1 MIKAN
6 IKGGVI
12 MLKKIFISTLV
23 LVFSVTTMFAQET
36 TTDTT
41 TQNANNTTGEKPRE
55 QLDQNFVDALV
66 NQDEELLINAIET
79 GSPSVKALCFEALS
93 KKGVNSDLAIRTIN
107 RYVGYGLGGTTGSN
121 ADSTVRYQALQAA
134 KIAKSETSVDYI
146 SQMLF
151 AEQET
156 FNIIAAVQAL
166 GEIGSEKA
174 VPALLFQLRLG
185 RTQGIVY
192 EVAVALGKIGSPIAL
207 GDLIDLSQDDQYF
220 LAIRQAAIDAIKN
233 IKPAANNNQQNN
245 QTTDTAQ

>member
-1 MIKAN
+1 MF
-6 IKGGVI
+6 
-12 MLKKIFISTLV
+12 KKIFISTLV
-23 LVFSVTTMFAQET
+23 LVFSVATIFAQET

-41 TQNANNTTGEKPRE
+41 TTTTTQDSNNTTGTKPRE
-55 QLDQNFVDALV
+55 ELDQNFVDALI
-66 NQDEELLINAIET
+66 NQDETLLINAIET
-79 GSPSVKALCFEALS
+79 GSPSVKALCFETLS
-93 KKGVNSDLAIRTIN
+93 KKGATSDLAIRTIN
-107 RYVGYGLGGTTGSN
+107 RYVSYGLGTSSSSN

-192 EVAVALGKIGSPIAL
+192 EVAVALGKIGSPMAL
-207 GDLIDLSQDDQYF
+207 GNLIDLSQDDQYF

-233 IKPAANNNQQNN
+233 IKPAADNNNNTQQNTE
-245 QTTDTAQ
+245 TTETTQQ

>member
-1 MIKAN
+1 MF
-6 IKGGVI
+6 
-12 MLKKIFISTLV
+12 KKIFISTLV
-23 LVFSVTTMFAQET
+23 LVFSVATIFAQET

-41 TQNANNTTGEKPRE
+41 TTTTQDSNNTTGTKPRE
-55 QLDQNFVDALV
+55 ELDQNFVDALI
-66 NQDEELLINAIET
+66 NQDETLLINAIET

-93 KKGVNSDLAIRTIN
+93 KKGATSDLAIRTIN
-107 RYVGYGLGGTTGSN
+107 RYVGYGLGTSGSN
-121 ADSTVRYQALQAA
+121 SDSDVRYQALQAA

-192 EVAVALGKIGSPIAL
+192 EVAVALGKIGSPMAL

-233 IKPAANNNQQNN
+233 IKPAADNNNNTQQNTE
-245 QTTDTAQ
+245 TTQQ

>member
-1 MIKAN
+1 
-6 IKGGVI
+6 
-12 MLKKIFISTLV
+12 MLKKISISM
-23 LVFSVTTMFAQET
+23 LVFAFSLATMFAQET
-36 TTDTT
+36 TTTDTTT
-41 TQNANNTTGEKPRE
+41 TQNSNNTTGEKPRE
-55 QLDQNFVDALV
+55 QLDQNFVDALI
-66 NQDEELLINAIET
+66 NQDETLLINAIET

-93 KKGVNSDLAIRTIN
+93 KKGATSDLAIRTIN
-107 RYVGYGLGGTTGSN
+107 RYVGYGLGTSGSN
-121 ADSTVRYQALQAA
+121 SDSDVRYQALQAA
-134 KIAKSETSVDYI
+134 KVAKSETSVDYI

-166 GEIGSEKA
+166 GDIGSEKA

-192 EVAVALGKIGSPIAL
+192 EVAVALGKIGSPMAL

-233 IKPAANNNQQNN
+233 IKPAANNNNQQNN

>member
-1 MIKAN
+1 MF
-6 IKGGVI
+6 
-12 MLKKIFISTLV
+12 KKIFISTLV
-23 LVFSVTTMFAQET
+23 LVFSVATIFAQET
-36 TTDTT
+36 TITTT
-41 TQNANNTTGEKPRE
+41 TQDSNNTIGTKPRE
-55 QLDQNFVDALV
+55 ELDQNFVDALI
-66 NQDEELLINAIET
+66 NQDETLLINAIET

-93 KKGVNSDLAIRTIN
+93 KKGATSDLAIRTIN
-107 RYVGYGLGGTTGSN
+107 RYVGYGLGTSGSN
-121 ADSTVRYQALQAA
+121 SDSDVRYQALQAA

-192 EVAVALGKIGSPIAL
+192 EVAVALGKIGSPMAL

-233 IKPAANNNQQNN
+233 IKPAADNNNNTQQNTE
-245 QTTDTAQ
+245 TTETTQQ

>member
-1 MIKAN
+1 MF
-6 IKGGVI
+6 
-12 MLKKIFISTLV
+12 KKIFISTLV
-23 LVFSVTTMFAQET
+23 LVFSVATIFAQET
-36 TTDTT
+36 TITTT
-41 TQNANNTTGEKPRE
+41 TQDSNNTTGTKPRE
-55 QLDQNFVDALV
+55 ELDQNFVDALI
-66 NQDEELLINAIET
+66 NQDETLLINAIET

-93 KKGVNSDLAIRTIN
+93 KKGATSDLAIRTIN
-107 RYVGYGLGGTTGSN
+107 RYVGYGLGTSGSN
-121 ADSTVRYQALQAA
+121 SDSDVRYQALQAA

-192 EVAVALGKIGSPIAL
+192 EVAVALGKIGSPMAL

-233 IKPAANNNQQNN
+233 IKPAADNNNNTQQNTE
-245 QTTDTAQ
+245 TTETTQQ

>member
-1 MIKAN
+1 MF
-6 IKGGVI
+6 
-12 MLKKIFISTLV
+12 KKIFISTLV
-23 LVFSVTTMFAQET
+23 LVFSVATIFAQET

-41 TQNANNTTGEKPRE
+41 TTTTTQDSNNTTGTKPRE
-55 QLDQNFVDALV
+55 ELDQNFVDALI
-66 NQDEELLINAIET
+66 NQDETLLINAIET

-93 KKGVNSDLAIRTIN
+93 KKGATSDLAIRTIN
-107 RYVGYGLGGTTGSN
+107 RYVGYGLGTSGSN
-121 ADSTVRYQALQAA
+121 SDSDVRYQALQAA

-192 EVAVALGKIGSPIAL
+192 EVAVALGKIGSPMAL

-233 IKPAANNNQQNN
+233 IKPAADNNNNTQQNTE
-245 QTTDTAQ
+245 TTQQ

>member
-1 MIKAN
+1 
-6 IKGGVI
+6 
-12 MLKKIFISTLV
+12 MLKKISISM
-23 LVFSVTTMFAQET
+23 LVFAFSLATMFAQET
-36 TTDTT
+36 TTTDTTT
-41 TQNANNTTGEKPRE
+41 TQNSNNTTGEKPRE
-55 QLDQNFVDALV
+55 QLDQNFVDALI
-66 NQDEELLINAIET
+66 NQDETLLINAIET

-93 KKGVNSDLAIRTIN
+93 KKGATSDLAIRTIN
-107 RYVGYGLGGTTGSN
+107 RYVGYGLGTSGSN
-121 ADSTVRYQALQAA
+121 SDSDVRYQALQAA

-166 GEIGSEKA
+166 GDIGSEKA

-192 EVAVALGKIGSPIAL
+192 EVAVALGKIGSPMAL

-233 IKPAANNNQQNN
+233 IKPAANNNNTQQNTE
-245 QTTDTAQ
+245 TTQQ

>member
-1 MIKAN
+1 MF
-6 IKGGVI
+6 
-12 MLKKIFISTLV
+12 KKIFISTLV
-23 LVFSVTTMFAQET
+23 LVFSVATIFAQET

-41 TQNANNTTGEKPRE
+41 TTTTTTQDSNNTTGTKPRE
-55 QLDQNFVDALV
+55 ELDQNFVDALI
-66 NQDEELLINAIET
+66 NQDETLLINAIET

-93 KKGVNSDLAIRTIN
+93 KKGATSDLAIRTIN
-107 RYVGYGLGGTTGSN
+107 RYVGYGLGTSGSN
-121 ADSTVRYQALQAA
+121 SDSDVRYQALQAA

-192 EVAVALGKIGSPIAL
+192 EVAVALGKIGSPMAL

-233 IKPAANNNQQNN
+233 IKPAADNNNNTQQNTE
-245 QTTDTAQ
+245 TTETTQK

>member
-1 MIKAN
+1 MF
-6 IKGGVI
+6 
-12 MLKKIFISTLV
+12 KKIFISTLV
-23 LVFSVTTMFAQET
+23 LVFSVATIFAQET
-36 TTDTT
+36 TTTTT
-41 TQNANNTTGEKPRE
+41 TQDSNNTTGTKPRE
-55 QLDQNFVDALV
+55 ELDQNFVDALI
-66 NQDEELLINAIET
+66 NQDETLLINAIET

-93 KKGVNSDLAIRTIN
+93 KKGATSDLAIRTIN
-107 RYVGYGLGGTTGSN
+107 RYVGYGLGTSGSN
-121 ADSTVRYQALQAA
+121 SDSDVRYQALQAA

-192 EVAVALGKIGSPIAL
+192 EVAVALGKIGSPMAL

-233 IKPAANNNQQNN
+233 IKPAADNNNNTQQNTE
-245 QTTDTAQ
+245 TTETTQK

>member
-1 MIKAN
+1 
-6 IKGGVI
+6 
-12 MLKKIFISTLV
+12 MLKKISISM
-23 LVFSVTTMFAQET
+23 LVFAFSLATMFAQET
-36 TTDTT
+36 TTTDTTT
-41 TQNANNTTGEKPRE
+41 TQNSNNTTGEKPRE
-55 QLDQNFVDALV
+55 QLDQNFVDALI
-66 NQDEELLINAIET
+66 NQDETLLINAIET

-93 KKGVNSDLAIRTIN
+93 KKGATSDLAIRTIN
-107 RYVGYGLGGTTGSN
+107 RYVGYGLGTSGS
-121 ADSTVRYQALQAA
+121 DSDVRYQALQAA
-134 KIAKSETSVDYI
+134 KVAKSETSVDYI

-192 EVAVALGKIGSPIAL
+192 EVAVALGKIGSPMAL

-233 IKPAANNNQQNN
+233 IKPAANNNNQQNN

>member
-1 MIKAN
+1 MF
-6 IKGGVI
+6 
-12 MLKKIFISTLV
+12 KKIFISTLV
-23 LVFSVTTMFAQET
+23 LVFSVATIFAQET

-41 TQNANNTTGEKPRE
+41 TTTTQDSNNTTGTKPRE
-55 QLDQNFVDALV
+55 ELDQNFVDALI
-66 NQDEELLINAIET
+66 NQDETLLINAIET

-93 KKGVNSDLAIRTIN
+93 KKGATSDLAIRTIN
-107 RYVGYGLGGTTGSN
+107 RYVGYGLGTSGSN
-121 ADSTVRYQALQAA
+121 SDSDVRYQALQAA

-192 EVAVALGKIGSPIAL
+192 EVAVALGKIGSPMAL

-233 IKPAANNNQQNN
+233 IKPAADNNNNTQQNTE
-245 QTTDTAQ
+245 TTETTQQ

>member
-1 MIKAN
+1 MF
-6 IKGGVI
+6 
-12 MLKKIFISTLV
+12 KKIFISTLV
-23 LVFSVTTMFAQET
+23 LVFSVATIFAQET

-41 TQNANNTTGEKPRE
+41 TTTTTQDSNNTTGTKPRE
-55 QLDQNFVDALV
+55 ELDQNFVDALI
-66 NQDEELLINAIET
+66 NQDETLLINAIET

-93 KKGVNSDLAIRTIN
+93 KKGATSDLAIRTIN
-107 RYVGYGLGGTTGSN
+107 RYVGYGLGTSGSN
-121 ADSTVRYQALQAA
+121 SDSTVRYQALQAA

-192 EVAVALGKIGSPIAL
+192 EVAVALGKIGSPMAL

-233 IKPAANNNQQNN
+233 IKPAADNNNNTQQNTE
-245 QTTDTAQ
+245 TTQQ

>member
-1 MIKAN
+1 
-6 IKGGVI
+6 

-36 TTDTT
+36 ATDTT
-41 TQNANNTTGEKPRE
+41 TAQNSNNTIGEKPRE

-134 KIAKSETSVDYI
+134 KIAKSET
-146 SQMLF
+146 
-151 AEQET
+151 
-156 FNIIAAVQAL
+156 
-166 GEIGSEKA
+166 
-174 VPALLFQLRLG
+174 RL
-185 RTQGIVY
+185 
-192 EVAVALGKIGSPIAL
+192 
-207 GDLIDLSQDDQYF
+207 
-220 LAIRQAAIDAIKN
+220 
-233 IKPAANNNQQNN
+233 
-245 QTTDTAQ
+245 

>member
-1 MIKAN
+1 MF
-6 IKGGVI
+6 
-12 MLKKIFISTLV
+12 KKIFISTLV
-23 LVFSVTTMFAQET
+23 LVFSVATIFAQET

-41 TQNANNTTGEKPRE
+41 TTTTTQDSNNTTGTKPRE
-55 QLDQNFVDALV
+55 ELDQNFVDALI
-66 NQDEELLINAIET
+66 NQDETLLINAIET

-93 KKGVNSDLAIRTIN
+93 KKGATSDLAIRTIN
-107 RYVGYGLGGTTGSN
+107 RYVGYGLGTSGSN
-121 ADSTVRYQALQAA
+121 SDSDVRYQALQAA

-192 EVAVALGKIGSPIAL
+192 EVAVALGKIGSPMAL
-207 GDLIDLSQDDQYF
+207 GDLIDLSQYDQYF

-233 IKPAANNNQQNN
+233 IKPAADNNNNTQQNTE
-245 QTTDTAQ
+245 TTETTQQ

>member
-1 MIKAN
+1 MF
-6 IKGGVI
+6 
-12 MLKKIFISTLV
+12 KKIFISTLV
-23 LVFSVTTMFAQET
+23 LVFSVATIFAQET
-36 TTDTT
+36 TTTTT
-41 TQNANNTTGEKPRE
+41 TQDSNNTTGTKPRE
-55 QLDQNFVDALV
+55 ELDQNFVDALI
-66 NQDEELLINAIET
+66 NQDETLLINAIET

-93 KKGVNSDLAIRTIN
+93 KKGATSDLAIRTIN
-107 RYVGYGLGGTTGSN
+107 RYVGYGLGTSGSN
-121 ADSTVRYQALQAA
+121 SDSDVRYQALQAA

-192 EVAVALGKIGSPIAL
+192 EVAVALGKIGSPMAL

-233 IKPAANNNQQNN
+233 IKPAADNNNNTQQNTE
-245 QTTDTAQ
+245 TTETTQQ

>member
-1 MIKAN
+1 
-6 IKGGVI
+6 

-36 TTDTT
+36 ATDTT
-41 TQNANNTTGEKPRE
+41 TAQNANNTTGEKPRE

-192 EVAVALGKIGSPIAL
+192 EVAVALGKIGSPMAL

-233 IKPAANNNQQNN
+233 IKPAANNNNQQNN

>member
-1 MIKAN
+1 
-6 IKGGVI
+6 

-36 TTDTT
+36 ATDTT
-41 TQNANNTTGEKPRE
+41 TAQNSNNTTGEKPRE

-66 NQDEELLINAIET
+66 NQDEELLINAINAIET

-192 EVAVALGKIGSPIAL
+192 EVAVALGKIGSLKMIS
-207 GDLIDLSQDDQYF
+207 ISWLSDK
-220 LAIRQAAIDAIKN
+220 LL
-233 IKPAANNNQQNN
+233 
-245 QTTDTAQ
+245 

>member
-1 MIKAN
+1 MF
-6 IKGGVI
+6 
-12 MLKKIFISTLV
+12 KKIFISTLV
-23 LVFSVTTMFAQET
+23 LVFSVATIFAQET

-41 TQNANNTTGEKPRE
+41 TTTTQDSNNTTGTKPRE
-55 QLDQNFVDALV
+55 ELDQNFVDALI
-66 NQDEELLINAIET
+66 NQDETLLINAIET

-93 KKGVNSDLAIRTIN
+93 KKGATSDLAIRTIN
-107 RYVGYGLGGTTGSN
+107 RYVGYGLGTSGSN
-121 ADSTVRYQALQAA
+121 SDSDVRYQALQAA

-192 EVAVALGKIGSPIAL
+192 EVAVALGKIGSPMAL

-233 IKPAANNNQQNN
+233 IKPSADNNNNTQQNTE
-245 QTTDTAQ
+245 TTETTQK

>member
-1 MIKAN
+1 MF
-6 IKGGVI
+6 
-12 MLKKIFISTLV
+12 KKIFISTLV
-23 LVFSVTTMFAQET
+23 LVFSVATIFAQET
-36 TTDTT
+36 TITTT
-41 TQNANNTTGEKPRE
+41 TQDSNNTIGTKPRE
-55 QLDQNFVDALV
+55 ELDQNFVDALI
-66 NQDEELLINAIET
+66 NQDETLLINAIET

-93 KKGVNSDLAIRTIN
+93 KKGATSDLAIRTIN
-107 RYVGYGLGGTTGSN
+107 RYVGYGLGTSGSN
-121 ADSTVRYQALQAA
+121 SDSDVRYQALQAA

-192 EVAVALGKIGSPIAL
+192 EVAVALGKIGSPMAL

-233 IKPAANNNQQNN
+233 IKPSADNNNNTQQNTE
-245 QTTDTAQ
+245 TTETTQQ

>member
-1 MIKAN
+1 MF
-6 IKGGVI
+6 
-12 MLKKIFISTLV
+12 KKIFISTLV
-23 LVFSVTTMFAQET
+23 LVFSVATIFAQET

-41 TQNANNTTGEKPRE
+41 TTTTQDSNNTTGTKPRE
-55 QLDQNFVDALV
+55 ELDQNFVDALI
-66 NQDEELLINAIET
+66 NQDETLLINAIET

-93 KKGVNSDLAIRTIN
+93 KKGATSDLAIRTIN
-107 RYVGYGLGGTTGSN
+107 RYVGYGLGTSGSN
-121 ADSTVRYQALQAA
+121 SDSDVRYQALQAA

-192 EVAVALGKIGSPIAL
+192 EVAVALGKIGSPMAL

-233 IKPAANNNQQNN
+233 IKPSADNNNNTQQNTE
-245 QTTDTAQ
+245 TTETTQQ

>member
-1 MIKAN
+1 MF
-6 IKGGVI
+6 
-12 MLKKIFISTLV
+12 KKIFISTLV
-23 LVFSVTTMFAQET
+23 LVFSVATIFAQET

-41 TQNANNTTGEKPRE
+41 TTTTQDSNNTTGTKPRE
-55 QLDQNFVDALV
+55 ELDQNFVDALI
-66 NQDEELLINAIET
+66 NQDETLLINAIET

-93 KKGVNSDLAIRTIN
+93 KKGATSDLAIRTIN
-107 RYVGYGLGGTTGSN
+107 RYVSYGLGTSGSN
-121 ADSTVRYQALQAA
+121 SDSDVRYQALQAA

-192 EVAVALGKIGSPIAL
+192 EVAVALGKIGSPMAL

-233 IKPAANNNQQNN
+233 IKPAADNNNNTQQNTE
-245 QTTDTAQ
+245 TTQQ

>member
-1 MIKAN
+1 MF
-6 IKGGVI
+6 
-12 MLKKIFISTLV
+12 KKIFISTLV
-23 LVFSVTTMFAQET
+23 LVFSVATIFAQET
-36 TTDTT
+36 TITTT
-41 TQNANNTTGEKPRE
+41 TQDSNNTTGTKPRE
-55 QLDQNFVDALV
+55 ELDQNFVDALI
-66 NQDEELLINAIET
+66 NQDETLLINAIET

-93 KKGVNSDLAIRTIN
+93 KKGATSDLAIRTIN
-107 RYVGYGLGGTTGSN
+107 RYVGYGLGTSGSN
-121 ADSTVRYQALQAA
+121 SDSDVRYQALQAA

-192 EVAVALGKIGSPIAL
+192 EVAVALGKIGSPMAL

-233 IKPAANNNQQNN
+233 IKPAADNNNNTQQNTE
-245 QTTDTAQ
+245 TTETTQK